1 MSITI
6 SPVHSLR
13 SELFDPTLDLQSFFR
28 LRVER
33 SKRRDEQELRSFFN
47 EAAFYRIYQDRVQI
61 MSTHRHTNTHTH
73 TPCASCIEMVPLQE
87 YKRRNIYKFSCGS
100 VAATNQ

>member
-6 SPVHSLR
+6 SPVRSLR

-61 MSTHRHTNTHTH
+61 MSTHRHLVHRV
-73 TPCASCIEMVPLQE
+73 MVPLQE
-87 YKRRNIYKFSCGS
+87 YKPKRRSIYKFSCGS